1 IEHMDLT
8 GESPEGRKTPVAV
21 IQYKQ
26 SPYLQAKLKGQG
38 EGFGNKLLRAGLNVG
53 IDQLRS
59 SSVGD
64 RASSVVNSL
73 APRGSGRSRN
83 GLYHFDKEVEIYFM
97 EGV

>member
-1 IEHMDLT
+1 MW
-8 GESPEGRKTPVAV
+8 
-21 IQYKQ
+21 
-26 SPYLQAKLKGQG
+26 
-38 EGFGNKLLRAGLNVG
+38 G

-73 APRGSGRSRN
+73 APSRSSSGSRN
-83 GLYHFDKEVEIYFM
+83 GLYHFNKEVEIYFM